1 MLDIQRLRVFR
12 SVMASGSVVA
22 AADNLGMTSSAVS
35 QHLSALRDETGLVL
49 FERVGRGL
57 VPTAAARVIEQ
68 QSGDIMAQ
76 LAALDNVV
84 ADLKAGRTGRVTI
97 GHFSSAGV
105 HLMPQLARRLVDEM
119 PDLVIDFVVTETG
132 THGMKVDLDVTL
144 DPADGT
150 PLDRPGY
157 RRVELARDPFV
168 AVTRAAHPFA
178 KLKEVPLI
186 AFADET
192 LISNDQQR
200 SIGHRIVVSACVAAG
215 FTPRFAIQAEDFYTA
230 IAFVEEG
237 LGVAIMPRMAAQMAS
252 LISSSNIQMRPI
264 KGPEPSRTLIALM
277 RVTGPPNRA
286 ADRALQVLV
295 EMTRAE
301 EAASSQAEQA
311 ELTRTAY
318 AETARATNAD
328 ANTNA
333 YASGVD

>member
-1 MLDIQRLRVFR
+1 
-12 SVMASGSVVA
+12 MASGSVVA

-76 LAALDNVV
+76 RAALDNVV

-178 KLKEVPLI
+178 KLEEVPLI

-192 LISNDQQR
+192 
-200 SIGHRIVVSACVAAG
+200 
-215 FTPRFAIQAEDFYTA
+215 EDFYTA

-301 EAASSQAEQA
+301 EAASSHAEQA

-318 AETARATNAD
+318 AETARAANAETARATNAD